1 MSVMTAGTPERL
13 AVRPAKRRAQRSHL
27 RVVRAAPAPA
37 ASGVRPAQRSGVR
50 PVPRSAVRPVPRSA
64 VRLTRRGRAV
74 VKILVVMAILL
85 VTGLAWLTGAVRVQ
99 AAGSGAP
106 PGSVYRHLTAMVV
119 RPGESLWT
127 LAMQAQPNADPRVVV
142 QEIVD
147 VNALHS
153 STVRAGERLWVPR
166 G

>member
-1 MSVMTAGTPERL
+1 MSVMTAGTAERL
-13 AVRPAKRRAQRSHL
+13 AVRPAQRGAQRPQL
-27 RVVRAAPAPA
+27 RVVRAVPAPV
-37 ASGVRPAQRSGVR
+37 ASG
-50 PVPRSAVRPVPRSA
+50 

-74 VKILVVMAILL
+74 VKILVVLAILL
-85 VTGLAWLTGAVRVQ
+85 VTGLAWLAGAAKVQ

-106 PGSVYRHLTAMVV
+106 AGSVYRHLTAMVV

-127 LAMQAQPNADPRVVV
+127 LAMQAQPHADPRVVV
-142 QEIVD
+142 QQIID

-153 STVRAGERLWVPR
+153 STVWAGERLWVPK

>member
-13 AVRPAKRRAQRSHL
+13 AVRPAARGTQRPPL
-27 RVVRAAPAPA
+27 RVVRGAPAPV
-37 ASGVRPAQRSGVR
+37 ASG
-50 PVPRSAVRPVPRSA
+50 

-74 VKILVVMAILL
+74 VKFLVVLAILL
-85 VTGLAWLTGAVRVQ
+85 MTGLAWLAGAAKVQ

-106 PGSVYRHLTAMVV
+106 AGSVYRHLTAMVV

-127 LAMQAQPNADPRVVV
+127 LAMQAQPHADPRVVV
-142 QEIVD
+142 QEIID

-153 STVRAGERLWVPR
+153 STVWAGERLWVPK

>member
-37 ASGVRPAQRSGVR
+37 ASGVRPAQRSG
-50 PVPRSAVRPVPRSA
+50 VRPVPRSA

>member
-13 AVRPAKRRAQRSHL
+13 AVGPARRQVPAPPQRPHL
-27 RVVRAAPAPA
+27 RVVPTAPAPVT
-37 ASGVRPAQRSGVR
+37 SG
-50 PVPRSAVRPVPRSA
+50 

-85 VTGLAWLTGAVRVQ
+85 MVALAWLAGAARVQ

-106 PGSVYRHLTAMVV
+106 AGSVYRHMTAVVV
-119 RPGESLWT
+119 RPGESLWS
-127 LAMQAQPNADPRVVV
+127 LAMQAQPHADPRVVV
-142 QEIVD
+142 QEIID
-147 VNALHS
+147 VNAMHS
-153 STVRAGERLWVPR
+153 STVWAGERLWVPK

>member
-13 AVRPAKRRAQRSHL
+13 AVRPAQRGAQRSHL

-50 PVPRSAVRPVPRSA
+50 PTPRPA

-74 VKILVVMAILL
+74 VKILVVMAI
-85 VTGLAWLTGAVRVQ
+85 VVATGLAWLAGAARVQ

-106 PGSVYRHLTAMVV
+106 PGSVYRHLTATVV

-142 QEIVD
+142 QEIID

-153 STVRAGERLWVPR
+153 STVWAGERLWVPK